1 MDCFPFTAI
10 VGQDDMKTALTLNI
24 INPLLG
30 GILIRGQKG
39 TAKSTAV
46 RSLASCLPEIDIV
59 GGCRFNCD
67 PKETGAL
74 CDECRQKAEKGEV
87 LQTIRKKMPVID
99 LPLGATEDR
108 VIGTLDIEQAIK
120 KGERHFQ
127 PGILAE
133 ANRGILYVDE
143 VNLLDDH
150 LVDILLDVV
159 ASGVNIVERDGI
171 SFSHPARVILVGT
184 MNPEEGELRPQL
196 LDRFGLCV
204 HVQGLD
210 SIEDRAAIIQRYL
223 AFESD
228 ASEFVKAW
236 EESETALRNAILN
249 SRAILPQVVCTE
261 EMHRVTAQMAINYG
275 VDGHRTD
282 LFMIKTAKTIAAFRG
297 KIEVAEDEIQM
308 AARMVLPHRMR
319 KRPSESAQGEKEGL
333 QKSLNVKVDEESHPD
348 SDGKSC
354 SESTGC
360 PHKHQGK
367 WSPEEI
373 FGVEKPYTVKHLS
386 VVPNRGERPRDGKRS
401 TTEAHLGRGKKIGSM
416 IPRNPSMDI
425 SFDATFRAAAP
436 HQIHRDRGGLAM
448 AIEYPDLR
456 AKRKSKRIAHTILFL
471 VDASGSMGANQR
483 MVRTKGA
490 ILSLLNDAYKR
501 RDRVGMVT
509 FSRNKATVVLAP
521 TSDKEKAKMALER
534 LPVGGR
540 TPLSRGLSAAHDA
553 LRKYALKMK
562 NEVLLL
568 VVISDGKANVSMK
581 PARSHEE
588 LRNEIISSS
597 NSAGGCGSP
606 SLHDLVSSYALQ
618 EALEVGEEIKHSG
631 IKSLIIDTANS
642 GTKDRMQRL
651 CASMGGLYFKMEELR
666 AEGLVEVVNASLNRP
681 NNLMVALP

>member
-1 MDCFPFTAI
+1 
-10 VGQDDMKTALTLNI
+10 
-24 INPLLG
+24 
-30 GILIRGQKG
+30 LICGQKG

-46 RSLASCLPEIDIV
+46 RSLASCLPEIDTV
-59 GGCRFNCD
+59 KGCRFNCD
-67 PKETGAL
+67 PKEVGAL
-74 CDECRQKAEKGEV
+74 CDDCSQKVEKGER
-87 LQTIRKKMPVID
+87 LPTIRKRMPVVD

-159 ASGVNIVERDGI
+159 ASGVNIVEREGV
-171 SFSHPARVILVGT
+171 SYSHAARVILVGT

-196 LDRFGLCV
+196 LDRFGLFV

-210 SIEDRAAIIQRYL
+210 SVEDRAAIIQRHL

-249 SRAILPQVVCTE
+249 ARAILPKVVCNE
-261 EMHRVTAQMAINYG
+261 KMHTLTAQTALNFG

-282 LFMIKTAKTIAAFRG
+282 LFMIKTAQTIAAFRG
-297 KIEVAEDEIQM
+297 RIEVAEDEIQM
-308 AARMVLPHRMR
+308 AARLVLPHRMR
-319 KRPSESAQGEKEGL
+319 KRPSESTQGEKEGL
-333 QKSLNVKVDEESHPD
+333 QKSLNMEEQEESGPSSHD
-348 SDGKSC
+348 KAC
-354 SESTGC
+354 SESTSC
-360 PHKHQGK
+360 PKKHQGT

-373 FGVEKPYTVKHLS
+373 FGSEKPYTVKHLS
-386 VVPNRGERPRDGKRS
+386 VVPGRGEKPRDGKRS
-401 TTEAHLGRGKKIGSM
+401 TTEAHLGRGKKFGSM
-416 IPRNPSMDI
+416 IPRSPSMDI

-456 AKRKSKRIAHTILFL
+456 EKRKSKRIAHTILFL
-471 VDASGSMGANQR
+471 VDASGWMGADQR

-490 ILSLLNDAYKR
+490 VLSLLNDAYKR

-509 FSRNKATVVLAP
+509 FHRNKATVVLAP
-521 TSDKEKAKMALER
+521 TPDKEKAKRALAR

-540 TPLSRGLSAAHDA
+540 TPLSKGLSAAHDA

-562 NEVLLL
+562 DEALLL
-568 VVISDGKANVSMK
+568 VVVSDGKANVSMK
-581 PARSHEE
+581 PSKS
-588 LRNEIISSS
+588 LKEIQEQMISRRHSV
-597 NSAGGCGSP
+597 GEQGSP
-606 SLHDLVSSYALQ
+606 CLHEVVSSHAFQ
-618 EALEVGEEIKHSG
+618 EALEVAEEIKQSG
-631 IKSLIIDTANS
+631 IKSLIIDTANV
-642 GTKDRMQRL
+642 GRKDRMQRL
-651 CASMGGLYFKMEELR
+651 SASMGGLYFKMEELR
-666 AEGLVEVVNASLNRP
+666 TDKLVQAVNASLNRP
-681 NNLMVALP
+681 NTLMVALS

>member
-1 MDCFPFTAI
+1 
-10 VGQDDMKTALTLNI
+10 
-24 INPLLG
+24 
-30 GILIRGQKG
+30 
-39 TAKSTAV
+39 
-46 RSLASCLPEIDIV
+46 
-59 GGCRFNCD
+59 
-67 PKETGAL
+67 
-74 CDECRQKAEKGEV
+74 
-87 LQTIRKKMPVID
+87 
-99 LPLGATEDR
+99 
-108 VIGTLDIEQAIK
+108 
-120 KGERHFQ
+120 
-127 PGILAE
+127 
-133 ANRGILYVDE
+133 
-143 VNLLDDH
+143 
-150 LVDILLDVV
+150 VDILLDVV
-159 ASGVNIVERDGI
+159 ASGVNIVEREGI
-171 SFSHPARVILVGT
+171 SFSHLARVILVGT

-210 SIEDRAAIIQRYL
+210 SIEDRATIIQRHL

-236 EESETALRNAILN
+236 EESDTALRNAILN
-249 SRAILPQVVCTE
+249 ARAILPKVVCTE
-261 EMHRVTAQMAINYG
+261 EMHTVTAQTAIDHG

-282 LFMIKTAKTIAAFRG
+282 LFMIKTAKTMAAFRG
-297 KIEVAEDEIQM
+297 KIEVEQDEIQM
-308 AARMVLPHRMR
+308 AADLVLPHRMR

-333 QKSLNVKVDEESHPD
+333 QKSLNVTVDEESAPG

-360 PHKHQGK
+360 PHKHHGK

-386 VVPNRGERPRDGKRS
+386 VVPHRVEKHRDGKRS
-401 TTEAHLGRGKKIGSM
+401 KTEAYLGRGKKTGSM

-456 AKRKSKRIAHTILFL
+456 EKRKSKRIAHTILFL
-471 VDASGSMGANQR
+471 VDASGSMGAKQR

-521 TSDKEKAKMALER
+521 TSDKGKAKMALER

-540 TPLSRGLSAAHDA
+540 TPLSTGLSKAHG
-553 LRKYALKMK
+553 LFKKYALKMK

-597 NSAGGCGSP
+597 NSAGGCSSP
-606 SLHDLVSSYALQ
+606 SLHDLGSFRGGRGDKALRY
-618 EALEVGEEIKHSG
+618 K
-631 IKSLIIDTANS
+631 
-642 GTKDRMQRL
+642 
-651 CASMGGLYFKMEELR
+651 
-666 AEGLVEVVNASLNRP
+666 
-681 NNLMVALP
+681 VADYRHG